1 MPREP
6 AASARGDSQASEDA
20 SSGPPPL
27 RPFGLVLHHDGSWT
41 HQGQPIANRR
51 IREKF
56 DGSVRYLPEGGKY
69 VVQVGRFRGEIEV
82 EEAGF
87 FVRDV
92 DLDRGEVALSD
103 RSRDALDLES
113 LRLSELDGAFLCTV
127 KRGLVPDGLP
137 ARFTH
142 AAQAELLNA
151 VDAAADGPVI
161 RIEGRLQPMPSL
173 HRGTPDPR
181 SSPGEGDSDGLP
193 RGDGEGVVR

>member
-6 AASARGDSQASEDA
+6 ADSARGGSRAGEGRDA
-20 SSGPPPL
+20 GPPPL
-27 RPFGLVLHHDGSWT
+27 RPFGLVLHHDGRWT
-41 HQGQPIANRR
+41 HEGEPIANRR

-56 DGSVRYLPEGGKY
+56 DRSVRYLPDEGKY

-92 DLDRGEVALSD
+92 DLARGEVALSD
-103 RSRDALDLES
+103 ESRDRFDLES

-127 KRGLVPDGLP
+127 KRGLVPDGLA

-142 AAQAELLNA
+142 AAQSELLNA
-151 VDAAADGPVI
+151 VDETDEGPMI
-161 RIEGRLQPMPSL
+161 QLEGRLRHMPL
-173 HRGTPDPR
+173 LE
-181 SSPGEGDSDGLP
+181 GEGS
-193 RGDGEGVVR
+193 

>member
-6 AASARGDSQASEDA
+6 ADSARGGSKTGERGGAGA
-20 SSGPPPL
+20 PPL

-41 HQGQPIANRR
+41 HEGQPIANRR

-56 DGSVRYLPEGGKY
+56 DRSVRYLPEHGKY

-92 DLDRGEVALSD
+92 DLARGGVALSD
-103 RSRDALDLES
+103 GSRDCLDLES
-113 LRLSELDGAFLCTV
+113 LRVSELDGAYLCTV
-127 KRGLVPDGLP
+127 KRALAPGGLP

-142 AAQAELLNA
+142 AAQAELLGA
-151 VDAAADGPVI
+151 VDETSEGLVI
-161 RIEGRLQPMPSL
+161 RLKGRLRPMPPL
-173 HRGTPDPR
+173 HR
-181 SSPGEGDSDGLP
+181 DGS
-193 RGDGEGVVR
+193 

>member
-6 AASARGDSQASEDA
+6 AASARGESRTSGGA
-20 SSGPPPL
+20 GPPPL
-27 RPFGLVLHHDGSWT
+27 EPFGLVLHHDGRWT
-41 HQGQPIANRR
+41 HQGQPISNRR

-56 DGSVRYLPEGGKY
+56 DVSVRYLPDEAKY

-92 DLDRGEVALSD
+92 DLERGEVALSD
-103 RSRDALDLES
+103 RSRDRLDLGS
-113 LRLSELDGAFLCTV
+113 LRHSELDGAFLCTV
-127 KRGLVPDGLP
+127 KRELVPGGLP

-142 AAQAELLNA
+142 AAQAELLSA
-151 VDAAADGPVI
+151 VDDGADGPVV
-161 RIEGRLQPMPSL
+161 RIGGRLLPMPQL
-173 HRGTPDPR
+173 HREAPEPAD
-181 SSPGEGDSDGLP
+181 SPGEDVPDGPP